1 MRSRSAT
8 APRRRSGARAA
19 DKLLPTVLR
28 DTDGLE
34 DERRRIVSVFDGP
47 APEVKAL
54 AAVAAEAATVRQAV
68 ETWLGEGIASHE
80 IGPFVRAPQ
89 LVTCAR
95 AAIARLA
102 TRAR

>member
-47 APEVKAL
+47 APE
-54 AAVAAEAATVRQAV
+54 
-68 ETWLGEGIASHE
+68 
-80 IGPFVRAPQ
+80 
-89 LVTCAR
+89 
-95 AAIARLA
+95 
-102 TRAR
+102 